1 MKFAYDIPDSF
12 WSLFRSMNR
21 ELYMEALLKI
31 NEEYEY
37 NNYYL
42 SKEVCLQVL
51 EDWNESQRI
60 WLSPEE
66 FESENDASQTP
77 PNRILNWLIKTGW
90 LKRIE
95 DFSTLTTNIIIPDY
109 AAVFLTAFEELVNP
123 STDDTE
129 IYIQNVYA
137 TLFSFWHDKK
147 MNLAMLKTALINTK
161 KLNKALQDMLHNM
174 DHFFSRLLKQ
184 KSYEEVLAEHL
195 EGYVE
200 EIVEKKYHILK
211 TNDNFYLYK
220 NDIKRCLREMREDI
234 PWMEQVQKKADKEKG
249 EDVLSI
255 INAIERGFDDIE
267 HRISN
272 MDKEHSKYIRATV
285 TRMNYMLNGESDTRG
300 LMIQLLKTI
309 GDSKDSEEKIEKVG
323 QSMNLSHFEVLSE
336 KSLYKKRKRRDFAS
350 QVEEEKQQEEKGED
364 VLSIINAIERG
375 FDDIEHRIS
384 NMDKEHSK
392 YIRATV
398 TRMNYM
404 LNGESDTRGL
414 MIQLL
419 KTIGDSKDSEEKIEK
434 VGQSMNLS
442 HFEVLSEKSLY
453 KKRKRRDFAS
463 QVEEEKQQEELSR
476 EDVLRLNKIH
486 TRYQQAEI
494 EDFIEAYMQD
504 DHMEVKDID
513 IRDEESFEK
522 LILAYDYSTRRNSK
536 YKVIE
541 RDDKLIDNGSYR
553 YPALTFVRRK
563 PKS

>member
-147 MNLAMLKTALINTK
+147 MNLAMLKTALVNTK

-249 EDVLSI
+249 EDVIFLRKIVKGGTDESYGIHVAKLAGVPKEVLKSANDILKGLERKSNI
-255 INAIERGFDDIE
+255 INKSGKTESTNKKIVSGQLDMYNYKLADIAHE
-267 HRISN
+267 L
-272 MDKEHSKYIRATV
+272 DKINVNELTPIDA
-285 TRMNYMLNGESDTRG
+285 LNILVKLKES
-300 LMIQLLKTI
+300 
-309 GDSKDSEEKIEKVG
+309 
-323 QSMNLSHFEVLSE
+323 
-336 KSLYKKRKRRDFAS
+336 AS
-350 QVEEEKQQEEKGED
+350 
-364 VLSIINAIERG
+364 
-375 FDDIEHRIS
+375 
-384 NMDKEHSK
+384 
-392 YIRATV
+392 
-398 TRMNYM
+398 
-404 LNGESDTRGL
+404 
-414 MIQLL
+414 
-419 KTIGDSKDSEEKIEK
+419 
-434 VGQSMNLS
+434 
-442 HFEVLSEKSLY
+442 
-453 KKRKRRDFAS
+453 
-463 QVEEEKQQEELSR
+463 
-476 EDVLRLNKIH
+476 
-486 TRYQQAEI
+486 
-494 EDFIEAYMQD
+494 
-504 DHMEVKDID
+504 
-513 IRDEESFEK
+513 
-522 LILAYDYSTRRNSK
+522 
-536 YKVIE
+536 
-541 RDDKLIDNGSYR
+541 
-553 YPALTFVRRK
+553 
-563 PKS
+563 

>member
-66 FESENDASQTP
+66 FESETDASQTP

-147 MNLAMLKTALINTK
+147 MNLAMLKTALVNTK

-174 DHFFSRLLKQ
+174 DHFFGRLLKQ

-309 GDSKDSEEKIEKVG
+309 GDSMDSEEKIEKVG

-350 QVEEEKQQEEKGED
+350 QVEPED
-364 VLSIINAIERG
+364 V
-375 FDDIEHRIS
+375 
-384 NMDKEHSK
+384 
-392 YIRATV
+392 
-398 TRMNYM
+398 
-404 LNGESDTRGL
+404 
-414 MIQLL
+414 
-419 KTIGDSKDSEEKIEK
+419 
-434 VGQSMNLS
+434 
-442 HFEVLSEKSLY
+442 
-453 KKRKRRDFAS
+453 
-463 QVEEEKQQEELSR
+463 QEELSR
-476 EDVLRLNKIH
+476 EDVLKLNKIH
-486 TRYQQAEI
+486 TRFSEEEI
-494 EDFIEAYMQD
+494 EDFVESYMKD
-504 DHMEVKDID
+504 DHMEVKDLD
-513 IRDEESFEK
+513 ITDEDTFEK

-541 RDDKLIDNGSYR
+541 REDELIDNGSYR

-563 PKS
+563 DKS